1 MPNFKYNI
9 CLVEWWTTFMHK
21 LLFYFFFHILKM
33 FKSYL
38 RAFEIKNQKCQ
49 GGLASN
55 ICYWIESTTI
65 HWARTTHT
73 NFIHLTCDTIW
84 AKIIMRLHK
93 TFHKIMHHN
102 LTKKS
107 PKFQSFND
115 DEFSKNCTGIVEKI
129 LKGSLDL
136 IPSPSVKIQIMDG
149 KVCLRCKGNHC

>member
-1 MPNFKYNI
+1 
-9 CLVEWWTTFMHK
+9 
-21 LLFYFFFHILKM
+21 M

-73 NFIHLTCDTIW
+73 QTLFIWHVIHSW
-84 AKIIMRLHK
+84 AKIIIRLHK
-93 TFHKIMHHN
+93 TLHEIMHHN

-107 PKFQSFND
+107 LKFQSFTG
-115 DEFSKNCTGIVEKI
+115 DELFRYIRPLKNSKYFSTSTTTASKYKQAQNLHQ
-129 LKGSLDL
+129 LK
-136 IPSPSVKIQIMDG
+136 SPLSNPIFF
-149 KVCLRCKGNHC
+149 

>member
-1 MPNFKYNI
+1 
-9 CLVEWWTTFMHK
+9 
-21 LLFYFFFHILKM
+21 M

-73 NFIHLTCDTIW
+73 QTLFIWHVIHSW
-84 AKIIMRLHK
+84 AKIIIRLHK
-93 TFHKIMHHN
+93 TFHEIMHHN

-107 PKFQSFND
+107 LKFQSFTD
-115 DEFSKNCTGIVEKI
+115 YEFSKNCTGIKDLSMARANLKNSKYFSTSTTTASKYIPKRPRICINWNHSFQTSLHKI
-129 LKGSLDL
+129 FKNYFLLSKFH
-136 IPSPSVKIQIMDG
+136 I
-149 KVCLRCKGNHC
+149 